1 MTTETW
7 RVVTEGGAI
16 GSLEARA
23 EAGGWHDVGGRQ
35 YHPLT
40 PLRAAIAHAAWERD
54 WAVVEILAP
63 GELTRAEALADAQR
77 AATLAETERDTLRG
91 LVDGMREESERLRA
105 DIAARDAVA
114 DEVMAHFMGTKGAG
128 TR

>member
-54 WAVVEILAP
+54 WAVAEILAP
-63 GELTRAEALADAQR
+63 GELTRAEAV
-77 AATLAETERDTLRG
+77 AA
-91 LVDGMREESERLRA
+91 MRERC
-105 DIAARDAVA
+105 IAAFATWLRRHDALAGAREIA
-114 DEVMAHFMGTKGAG
+114 DEVEEEGAAVLAEIVDALPAVV
-128 TR
+128 TRG

>member
-1 MTTETW
+1 MTTATW
-7 RVVTEGGAI
+7 RVVLDSGAI
-16 GSLEARA
+16 GCLGVGDAG
-23 EAGGWHDVGGRQ
+23 GGWHDVGGRQ
-35 YHPLT
+35 YHPAT

-63 GELTRAEALADAQR
+63 GELTRAEALAAAQR
-77 AATLAETERDTLRG
+77 AATFAETERDTLRG
-91 LVDGMREESERLRA
+91 LVDGMREENERLRA
-105 DIAARDAVA
+105 DLAVRDAVG